1 MPIKIRADADENCA
15 DVTLLPV
22 LRDGEL
28 DLDDARIL
36 CSTTSLSMVWAAPPF
51 HRRGERTIGEVVA
64 TASGDERV
72 DIGHV
77 LLAADVTVVDS

>member
-1 MPIKIRADADENCA
+1 
-15 DVTLLPV
+15 
-22 LRDGEL
+22 
-28 DLDDARIL
+28 
-36 CSTTSLSMVWAAPPF
+36 MVWAAPPF

-77 LLAADVTVVDS
+77 LLAADVTVVDG